1 MSRDMMP
8 DAFEGADERLLPVFD
23 AAGHVDEGTVH
34 AWLDGMFSADDA
46 VRVEAHVT
54 RCAACG
60 ELAAEARGLMAGASR
75 VVGTLDGPLAKS
87 VSGPG
92 AVRVAERRGVG
103 VGRWAGWLAAAVLAG
118 VVVWPNWEQRT
129 AEQRTAEQ
137 RTAEQQT
144 AKQRTAIATA
154 PEAIAPEAGGA
165 AASPHGAGTSD
176 AVASTAKVA
185 SPAPASPASAV
196 PVSAVP
202 ASAVPVRSA
211 PVVPAS
217 EVTAS
222 VETAAVVGRS
232 VESAA
237 AVAPP
242 AIAVSSPLAALS
254 QSLTSVRLYGT
265 VLDGSSRTPVEGVR
279 IQVSYQERAASGT
292 RQRTVGTF
300 SQRNG
305 AFRLQLPNALML
317 SSASILVNRIGYSP
331 WRQNVTLDST
341 SVNVA
346 VNLQRQTMT
355 LAEVNVTATPAPP
368 VRQTASM
375 AVATLPNASAAQD
388 FSGRGVA
395 GGVARGALQ
404 YTESMMPPRPR
415 PGEVGMS
422 REQYDRIEDN
432 PFLGV
437 RSNPLSTF
445 SVDVDRAS
453 YSNLRRFLLSG
464 QRPPKDA
471 VRIEEL
477 INYFTYE
484 LPEPTGRD
492 PLRITTESM
501 TAPWQPKHHLLRI
514 ALQARRID
522 TRELPPNNLV
532 FLIDVSGS
540 MMSQDKLPLV
550 KRGLRLLVD
559 QLRPQDRVALVTYAG
574 SAGVVLPS
582 TSGDEKVS
590 VLEAIDRLE
599 AGGSTAGGAGLAL
612 AYDVARD
619 AFRANGNNRVILATD
634 GDFNVGVSSDAELE
648 RLIERRRQ
656 EGTYLTVLGFGTGN
670 VQAAKME
677 KLAKVGNGNYAYID
691 QLDEARKVLVEEMGA
706 TLRTV
711 ANDVKL
717 QVEFNPAVV
726 QAYRLIGYENRLLRD
741 EDFAD
746 DQKDAGDVG
755 AGHQVT
761 ALYEVVPVGVT
772 GTVTVRERDSLR
784 YTPVSEPLPRGV
796 SRQGAGRELAY
807 VKLRYKQPGES
818 TSRLME
824 SAVPQPTN
832 TRGPRASSDL
842 RFAAAVAS
850 FGMLLRESE
859 HRGNS
864 SAAQVLEQARAALGD
879 DRGGYR
885 AAFVQLVERWRS
897 IELTSDGR
905 R

>member
-1 MSRDMMP
+1 MSHDLIP
-8 DAFEGADERLLPVFD
+8 DAFDGPDERLLPVFD

-34 AWLDGMFSADDA
+34 AWLDGMFAADDA
-46 VRVEAHVT
+46 ARVAAHVAQ
-54 RCAACG
+54 CSACG
-60 ELAAEARGLMAGASR
+60 SMAAEARGLVAGAAR
-75 VVGTLDGPLAKS
+75 VVGALDGPL
-87 VSGPG
+87 SGP
-92 AVRVAERRGVG
+92 ASVRLAEKRGVR
-103 VGRWAGWLAAAVLAG
+103 VGRWAGWLAAAA
-118 VVVWPNWEQRT
+118 VVAVVAWPRGQERQ
-129 AEQRTAEQ
+129 
-137 RTAEQQT
+137 TAEQQT
-144 AKQRTAIATA
+144 AEQPTAEQQTAEQPTAIASAPAAVA
-154 PEAIAPEAGGA
+154 PEAVGA
-165 AASPHGAGTSD
+165 AASPQGAGTSD
-176 AVASTAKVA
+176 AVASTAKTA
-185 SPAPASPASAV
+185 ARV
-196 PVSAVP
+196 P
-202 ASAVPVRSA
+202 AVPVRSA
-211 PVVPAS
+211 PVAAAS

-222 VETAAVVGRS
+222 GDAAAAVGRS
-232 VESAA
+232 DSSAIA
-237 AVAPP
+237 FSRSVTSAVA
-242 AIAVSSPLAALS
+242 VGFS
-254 QSLTSVRLYGT
+254 SVRLSGI
-265 VLDGSSRTPVEGVR
+265 VFDGPSQSPVDQASV
-279 IQVSYQERAASGT
+279 QVTYRVQDSVGT
-292 RQRTVGTF
+292 RDRTVGVI

-305 AFRLQLPNALML
+305 AFRLDLANAVRP
-317 SSASILVNRIGYSP
+317 SGAQVVVRRIGYHL
-331 WRQNVTLDST
+331 WRQNVSLDST
-341 SVNVA
+341 GVTLDVR
-346 VNLQRQTMT
+346 LQRSVMA
-355 LAEVNVTATPAPP
+355 LAEVKAASTVAVPSAPA
-368 VRQTASM
+368 V
-375 AVATLPNASAAQD
+375 QD

-395 GGVARGALQ
+395 GGIARGIERGVANRVAGMAVQ
-404 YTESMMPPRPR
+404 TSEQPRPFPR
-415 PGEVGMS
+415 PGDAGGN

-453 YSNLRRFLLSG
+453 YSNLRRFIQNG

-484 LPEPTGRD
+484 LPEPGARD

-501 TAPWQPKHHLLRI
+501 AAPWQPRHQLLRI
-514 ALQARRID
+514 ALQARRIETHD
-522 TRELPPNNLV
+522 LPPNNLV

-540 MMSQDKLPLV
+540 MMSADKLPLV

-590 VLEAIDRLE
+590 ILEAIDRLE
-599 AGGSTAGGAGLAL
+599 AGGSTAGGAGIAL

-619 AFRANGNNRVILATD
+619 AFRADGNNRVIMATD

-648 RLIERRRQ
+648 RLVERRRQ

-746 DQKDAGDVG
+746 DRKDAGDVG

-772 GTVTVRERDSLR
+772 GTVTVQDRDSLR
-784 YTPVSEPLPRGV
+784 YTPVTEPSSSNV
-796 SRQGAGRELAY
+796 RQATGRELAY
-807 VKLRYKQPGES
+807 VKLRYKQPGEN
-818 TSRLME
+818 TSRLLE
-824 SAVPQPTN
+824 AAVPQASAD
-832 TRGPRASSDL
+832 RGARASADL

-864 SAAQVLEQARAALGD
+864 SAARVLEQARAALGD
-879 DRGGYR
+879 DVGGYR
-885 AAFVQLVERWRS
+885 AAFVQLVERWRAL
-897 IELTSDGR
+897 ETTSDGR